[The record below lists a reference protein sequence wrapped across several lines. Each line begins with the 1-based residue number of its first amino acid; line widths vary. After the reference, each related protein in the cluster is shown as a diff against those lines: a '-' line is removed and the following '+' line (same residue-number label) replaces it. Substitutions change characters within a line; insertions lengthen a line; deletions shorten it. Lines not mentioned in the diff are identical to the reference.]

1 VILKNLLANGYRG
14 RLVAVN
20 PRYPTVLD
28 QPCVASIEAAGG
40 AVDLAIITTAPRTIA
55 EIIAQ
60 CGRAGVRNAIV
71 VSHPASVAANSA
83 TTERRIRDAALNAGV
98 RFLGPKSLGIV
109 CPHAALNATFT
120 EISALPG
127 DLALVAQSGA
137 MCASVLD
144 WATMNRIG
152 LSLAVSLGEAM
163 NVDFGEVLDY
173 LANDE
178 RTRYI
183 LLHVEKIRHARRFIS
198 ALRSAARIK
207 PVILLKSGNHVGDEA
222 ADPDAAELADQV
234 FDAAVR
240 RAGVVVVRDLGQL
253 FHAARALASGFHPRG
268 SRLAILSNGT
278 GPARMAAD
286 SARRLGIPLPAL
298 APATVTTL
306 KPAAARM
313 EGPQPDRPGR

>member
-1 VILKNLLANGYRG
+1 MTSSHYLAGLFAPRSIAVIGASEKPGSIGHVILKNLLANGYKG

-120 EISALPG
+120 DISALPG
-127 DLALVAQSGA
+127 DLALVA
-137 MCASVLD
+137 
-144 WATMNRIG
+144 
-152 LSLAVSLGEAM
+152 
-163 NVDFGEVLDY
+163 
-173 LANDE
+173 
-178 RTRYI
+178 
-183 LLHVEKIRHARRFIS
+183 
-198 ALRSAARIK
+198 
-207 PVILLKSGNHVGDEA
+207 
-222 ADPDAAELADQV
+222 
-234 FDAAVR
+234 
-240 RAGVVVVRDLGQL
+240 
-253 FHAARALASGFHPRG
+253 
-268 SRLAILSNGT
+268 
-278 GPARMAAD
+278 
-286 SARRLGIPLPAL
+286 
-298 APATVTTL
+298 
-306 KPAAARM
+306 
-313 EGPQPDRPGR
+313 